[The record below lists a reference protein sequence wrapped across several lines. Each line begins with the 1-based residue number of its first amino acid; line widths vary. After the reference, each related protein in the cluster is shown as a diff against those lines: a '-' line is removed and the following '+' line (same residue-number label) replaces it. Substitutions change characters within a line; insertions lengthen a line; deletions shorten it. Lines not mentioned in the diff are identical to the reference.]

1 MGNQAIANV
10 ALSQVGATFS
20 RASGGG
26 YDTPYGRA
34 DGISPSQYCA
44 QFAFWCARQVLG
56 TFGNHDIDHYTPVTK
71 NWARNEGIW
80 REGAGDGE
88 PGDLALFGWD
98 DGGDY
103 IDHAGVII
111 QNLGGGRYI
120 TVEGNL
126 TINGRNG
133 VYRMTRSVGTRGIK
147 GFIKTSGG
155 GSAAV
160 PPYAS
165 PAQNGGDNPFQVGAS
180 NTAIRWMQ
188 ERLIGAGFSIPA
200 GATGF
205 YGTQTR
211 AAVAAFQRAQGWSG
225 SDADGVVGNQSLNI
239 IFDGNPPTTAEP
251 GSTPAP
257 APAPAASTGPVDRGP
272 VYLSQL
278 MPGSNNEAVA
288 RVQDALIQMRD
299 GLNEPEMVRFQVDDK
314 FIANYADWQR
324 RLGYSGADADGIPGP
339 ESLARLGVTVVPEP
353 SAPAAPAPPPAA
365 VDPGQLFAYGAT
377 NGAIKSMQDRL
388 IGAGY
393 SIPAGATGY
402 YGDQTRA
409 AVSQFQ
415 RHQGW
420 TGSDADGIVGAQSL
434 AIIFDGQVPTSG

>member
-1 MGNQAIANV
+1 MGNQAIAQV

-71 NWARNEGIW
+71 NWAVSNGIW
-80 REGAGDGE
+80 ATGAGDGE
-88 PGDLALFGWD
+88 AGDLALFGWD

-111 QNLGGGRYI
+111 ENLGGGRYI

-133 VYRMTRSVGTRGIK
+133 VYKMTRSVGTRGIK

-155 GSAAV
+155 GSASV
-160 PPYAS
+160 PPYAA

-211 AAVAAFQRAQGWSG
+211 AAVAAFQRAQGWRG
-225 SDADGVVGNQSLNI
+225 ADADGVVGSQSLNI

-251 GSTPAP
+251 GS
-257 APAPAASTGPVDRGP
+257 APAAPAGPVDRGP

-278 MPGSNNEAVA
+278 MPGQNNEAVA
-288 RVQDALIQMRD
+288 RVQDALIQMRN
-299 GLNEPEMVRFQVDDK
+299 GLNDPVMTRFQVDDK

-339 ESLARLGVTVVPEP
+339 ASLAALGVTVIPE
-353 SAPAAPAPPPAA
+353 PAAPAPPAPTS
-365 VDPGQLFAYGAT
+365 VDPGVLFAYGAT
-377 NGAIKSMQDRL
+377 NEAVRSMQHRL

-402 YGDQTRA
+402 YGEQTKA
-409 AVSQFQ
+409 AVAAFQ
-415 RHQGW
+415 RDQGW
-420 TGSDADGIVGAQSL
+420 RGSDADGIVGSQSL
-434 AIIFDGQVPTSG
+434 NIIFDGQVPTNG

>member
-1 MGNQAIANV
+1 MGNQAIADV
-10 ALSQVGATFS
+10 ALSQVGATFT

-26 YDTPYGRA
+26 FDTPYGRA

-56 TFGNHDIDHYTPVTK
+56 TFGNHDIDHYTPVTR

-88 PGDLALFGWD
+88 PGDLCLFGWD

-133 VYRMTRSVGTRGIK
+133 VYRMTRAVGTRGIK

-160 PPYAS
+160 PPYAA
-165 PAQNGGDNPFQVGAS
+165 PAQDGGSNPFTVGAS

-211 AAVAAFQRAQGWSG
+211 AAVAAFQRAQGWRG
-225 SDADGVVGNQSLNI
+225 SDADGVVGSQSLNI
-239 IFDGNPPTTAEP
+239 IFDGNPPTVAEP
-251 GSTPAP
+251 QAAP
-257 APAPAASTGPVDRGP
+257 AP
-272 VYLSQL
+272 
-278 MPGSNNEAVA
+278 
-288 RVQDALIQMRD
+288 
-299 GLNEPEMVRFQVDDK
+299 
-314 FIANYADWQR
+314 
-324 RLGYSGADADGIPGP
+324 
-339 ESLARLGVTVVPEP
+339 VPP
-353 SAPAAPAPPPAA
+353 LPPAAPAG
-365 VDPGQLFAYGAT
+365 VDPGVLFAYGAR
-377 NGAIKSMQDRL
+377 NEAIRSMQHRL

-393 SIPAGATGY
+393 DIPAGATGF

-409 AVSQFQ
+409 AVSRFQ
-415 RHQGW
+415 REQGW
-420 TGSDADGIVGAQSL
+420 SGADADGIVGVQSL
-434 AIIFDGQVPTSG
+434 NIIFDGQIPTNG

>member
-1 MGNQAIANV
+1 MGNQAIADV
-10 ALSQVGATFS
+10 ALSQVGATFT
-20 RASGGG
+20 RAPGGG

-56 TFGNHDIDHYTPVTK
+56 AFGNHDIDHYTPVTR
-71 NWARNEGIW
+71 NWARNEGLW

-98 DGGDY
+98 DGGDF

-111 QNLGGGRYI
+111 ENLGGGNYI

-133 VYRMTRSVGTRGIK
+133 VYRMRRSVGTRGIK

-155 GSAAV
+155 GAAA
-160 PPYAS
+160 PSYAA
-165 PAQNGGDNPFQVGAS
+165 PAQDGGDNPFQVGAS

-225 SDADGVVGNQSLNI
+225 SDADGVVGSQSLNI

-251 GSTPAP
+251 
-257 APAPAASTGPVDRGP
+257 
-272 VYLSQL
+272 Q
-278 MPGSNNEAVA
+278 
-288 RVQDALIQMRD
+288 
-299 GLNEPEMVRFQVDDK
+299 
-314 FIANYADWQR
+314 
-324 RLGYSGADADGIPGP
+324 
-339 ESLARLGVTVVPEP
+339 
-353 SAPAAPAPPPAA
+353 AAPAPPPPPPPPAPPA
-365 VDPGQLFAYGAT
+365 VDLGALFAYGAR
-377 NGAIKSMQDRL
+377 NEAIRSMQDRL

-393 SIPAGATGY
+393 GIPAGATGY
-402 YGDQTRA
+402 YGDQTKA
-409 AVSQFQ
+409 AVAAFQ
-415 RHQGW
+415 RDQGW
-420 TGSDADGIVGAQSL
+420 SGSDADGIVGAQSL
-434 AIIFDGQVPTSG
+434 NIIFDGQIPTSG